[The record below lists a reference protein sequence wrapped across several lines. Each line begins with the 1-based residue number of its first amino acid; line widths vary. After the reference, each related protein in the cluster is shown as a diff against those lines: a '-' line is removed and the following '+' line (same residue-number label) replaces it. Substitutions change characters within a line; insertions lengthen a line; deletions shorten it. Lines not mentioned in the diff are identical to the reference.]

1 MAEPKRRTVYK
12 AKYTG
17 KVYNTAREA
26 AIDNRN
32 FLTAQQLAEQTRRI
46 PATYIGGNTNKARAT
61 FWKQEPVIQ
70 HAVDSIANRYG
81 IDSSALKYRL
91 DKEGFVDGQI
101 KVRNNP
107 NFESYR
113 GYDLLH
119 TMNTISGVEH
129 FGLDDVATLIE
140 QGKVK
145 PINEEWWD
153 VDFTNEKGRQTHGA
167 HGKTVADNIGLMA
180 ATLKY
185 FTDEAKKDNPNL
197 SNYDANR
204 YGLAYYNRGV
214 SGGRNWVDSGAK
226 GYDYKNN
233 KFKKGGTM
241 AKRSLEYA
249 GKLDDI
255 NIVPVDN
262 TRVATPVV
270 NYQVERPFFKPYDRY
285 LYDDVFTDA
294 DAIPYKLT
302 ERDNFVFDK
311 HYLTPNEIKE
321 FTKAKKQQEILNA
334 LRRTKRENG
343 GIHIAPSKRGTFTA
357 AATKHGMS
365 VQGFASKVLANKEN
379 YSSAMVK
386 KANFAKN
393 ASKWNH

>member
-12 AKYTG
+12 SKYTG

-32 FLTAQQLAEQTRRI
+32 FLIAQKLTEQTKRI
-46 PATYIGGNTNKARAT
+46 PATYIGGDANKARAT
-61 FWKQEPVIQ
+61 FWKQEPVMQ

-81 IDSSALKYRL
+81 VDTNALKYRL
-91 DKEGFVDGQI
+91 DKEGFVDNQI

-107 NFESYR
+107 DFESYR

-185 FTDEAKKDNPNL
+185 FKDEARKDNPNL
-197 SNYDANR
+197 SDYDANR

-214 SGGRNWVDSGAK
+214 SGGREWANSEAK

-233 KFKKGGTM
+233 KFKKGGIM
-241 AKRSLEYA
+241 AKRSLERA
-249 GKLDDI
+249 GKFDDI

-262 TRVATPVV
+262 TRVAALNVD
-270 NYQVERPFFKPYDRY
+270 YSIERPFFKPYDKY
-285 LYDDVFTDA
+285 FYDQVFTDA
-294 DAIPYKLT
+294 DAVPYRLI
-302 ERDNFVFDK
+302 ERPNAVFEK
-311 HYLTPNEIKE
+311 QYLTNDEIKN
-321 FTKAKKQQEILNA
+321 FIKAKKYQETLNA
-334 LRRTKRENG
+334 LRRQKRKEG

-379 YSSAMVK
+379 YSPTMVK